1 MPTFS
6 LAYLRTHLNEALTQ
20 VDAEEIVIA
29 RDCGDNLML
38 IKEADWRAL
47 QETVHLLST
56 PLNAERLQQSLQQVR
71 AECLVEIKQA

>member
-6 LAYLRTHLNEALTQ
+6 LAYLRAHLDEALTQ
-20 VDAEEIVIA
+20 VDVEEVVIA
-29 RDCGDNLML
+29 RDCGDNLIL
-38 IKEADWRAL
+38 VKEADWRAL

-71 AECLVEIKQA
+71 AEYLVEIKQA